1 MQHDTSGKAGSE
13 PHLAIEAI
21 DLRKSFGATRAL
33 DGFSLTVAAGEV
45 HGFLGP
51 NGAGKSTTIR
61 ALLGQLRLNGG
72 ECRIFGHDCWQE
84 SVAVHRRVAYV
95 PGDVALWDGLSGG
108 ESIDVLMRLQGGGDR
123 RRRDELVDRFEL
135 DVSKRTRSYSKG
147 NRQKVALVAAFAKD
161 ADLYLLDEPTSGL
174 DPLMEEAFQQTV
186 REIKQSGKSIL
197 LSSHI
202 LSQVE
207 ALCDRLTIIRRGQTV
222 ASDTLEQLRGRTTL
236 QVLATTERSPEALL
250 KSGNVLHLVSEDV
263 GGRTKTSFQVPPTAL
278 NDVMPVLVG
287 AGLTGL
293 TVAPPSL
300 DEVFLSNYREGVE
313 PEPEPVASAR

>member
-1 MQHDTSGKAGSE
+1 M
-13 PHLAIEAI
+13 EAT

-33 DGFSLTVAAGEV
+33 DGFSLRVAPGEV

-61 ALLGQLRLNGG
+61 ALLGQLKLSSG

-108 ESIDVLMRLQGGGDR
+108 ECIDVLMRLQGGGDR
-123 RRRDELVDRFEL
+123 RRRDELIDRFDL
-135 DVSKRTRSYSKG
+135 DVRKRTRSYSKG
-147 NRQKVALVAAFAKD
+147 NRQKVALIAAFSKD

-186 REIKQSGKSIL
+186 REIKMTGKAIL

-222 ASDTLEQLRGRTTL
+222 ASDTLERLRGRTTL
-236 QVLATTERSPEALL
+236 QVLATTERSPEAMLRAE
-250 KSGNVLHLVSEDV
+250 NVLQLVTEHVD
-263 GGRTKTSFQVPPTAL
+263 GRTKSTFQVPPAAL
-278 NDVMPVLVG
+278 NDVMPILVS

-300 DEVFLSNYREGVE
+300 DEVFLSNYREGVK
-313 PEPEPVASAR
+313 PEPEPAASAR